1 VLASDCA
8 HFYRNISERNP
19 FIICFNL
26 GEMMNGFN
34 TLEMLAD
41 SGDHIVPGH
50 DPLVMQYYPAPS
62 PELEGAVVRLDVAPK
77 KG

>member
-1 VLASDCA
+1 
-8 HFYRNISERNP
+8 
-19 FIICFNL
+19 
-26 GEMMNGFN
+26 MNGFN

-41 SGDHIVPGH
+41 STDHVVPGH

-62 PELEGAVVRLDVAPK
+62 PDLEGKVVRLDVAPS